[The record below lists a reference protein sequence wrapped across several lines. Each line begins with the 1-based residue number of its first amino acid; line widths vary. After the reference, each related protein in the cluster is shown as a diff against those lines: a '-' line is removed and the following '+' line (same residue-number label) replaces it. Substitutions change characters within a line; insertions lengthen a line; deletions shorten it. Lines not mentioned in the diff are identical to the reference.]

1 MGIWESYLSDESQ
14 RHKQG
19 DKPSWIQDTPE
30 AMHCIDIL
38 LQHISPHLHEFFILW
53 ARKAVVIRATGQTS
67 RLLGGDKGAQ
77 RRPGIVLGMLTTG
90 S

>member
-1 MGIWESYLSDESQ
+1 
-14 RHKQG
+14 
-19 DKPSWIQDTPE
+19 
-30 AMHCIDIL
+30 MHCIHMF
-38 LQHISPHLHEFFILW
+38 LQRIPPYLHEFLILW